1 MYIFRW
7 YRGRVTKLEEDTC
20 EVFFADYG
28 DRDTVP
34 RDKVRKI
41 PNDDRLTDLP
51 LQGIECSLADIVP
64 RGNSI
69 LIGFYGII
77 FTCEKV

>member
-1 MYIFRW
+1 MCRW
-7 YRGRVTKLEEDTC
+7 YRGRITKLEEDSC

-41 PNDDRLTDLP
+41 PNDDKLTDFP
-51 LQGIECSLADIVP
+51 LQGIECKLADIQP
-64 RGNSI
+64 KGMFI
-69 LIGFYGII
+69 LL
-77 FTCEKV
+77 

>member
-1 MYIFRW
+1 MNPGILSYSRW
-7 YRGRVTKLEEDTC
+7 YRGRITKLEDDTC

-41 PNDDRLTDLP
+41 PNDDRLTDFP

-64 RGNSI
+64 RGTLTFCWISF
-69 LIGFYGII
+69 L
-77 FTCEKV
+77 